1 MVTISLLAISFTVPT
16 ASGATNSY
24 LTTSVSQSGIEQ
36 KTINISNGV
45 LVNYT
50 STYSSSLVAFVYLD
64 LANSAGQ
71 TIYWNVASCTFAAN
85 QMVQC
90 FVIIASTVP
99 KGIYTASVFA
109 TTTSSVPLSTTS
121 SVQVT
126 I

>member
-1 MVTISLLAISFTVPT
+1 MVTISLLATSFFAPI

-24 LTTSVSQSGIEQ
+24 LTTGVTQSGIEQ
-36 KTINISNGV
+36 KTINVSNGV

-64 LANSAGQ
+64 LTNSAGQ
-71 TIYWNVASCTFAAN
+71 TIYWDVASCTFAAN
-85 QMVQC
+85 QKVQC
-90 FVIIASTVP
+90 FVVIAATVP
-99 KGIYTASVFA
+99 KGNYSASVFA
-109 TTTSSVPLSTTS
+109 ATTSSVPLSTTS